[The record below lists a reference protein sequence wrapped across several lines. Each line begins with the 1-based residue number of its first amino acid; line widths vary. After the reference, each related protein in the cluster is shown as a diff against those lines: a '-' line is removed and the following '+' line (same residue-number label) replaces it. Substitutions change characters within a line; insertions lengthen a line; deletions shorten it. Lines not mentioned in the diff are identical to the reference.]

1 MASETARRFSLRGLS
16 RNVVLLGVVSFF
28 ADVSSEMVYP
38 VIPLFLTGTL
48 NTPVVAVGLIE
59 GVAESTASIFKLI
72 GGVLSDRVRR
82 RLPFAFAG
90 YGLAAIAKPALAAA
104 TVWPMA
110 LAARFVDRSGK
121 GIRNAPRD
129 ALIAASSKPESLG
142 RAFGLHRAMDTAGA
156 ITGPLIAIGLLAILD
171 ENYRPIFLI
180 AFIPGVLS
188 VLALLGVR
196 EIRHART
203 PSGRDSFLFLRGY
216 DSRFL
221 AFLAI
226 SLLFAAGNSSD
237 AFLILRADNLGLG
250 ATAVVLAYVVYNVTY
265 AGLSYPGGA
274 LSDRIGRRPIL
285 IAGFLVF
292 ALVYAGFAA
301 VTDDWMIWPLFAVY
315 GGYIA
320 LTEGVSRAYVADLVP
335 DERRASAMGLYS
347 ASIGATLLVAS
358 LIGGALWDFVGP
370 SATFVFGAATA
381 LAAALA
387 LLTSSRASL
396 T

>member
-1 MASETARRFSLRGLS
+1 MASETPRGFNLRGLS

-38 VIPLFLTGTL
+38 IIPLFLTGTL
-48 NTPVVAVGLIE
+48 NTPLVAVGLIE
-59 GVAESTASIFKLI
+59 GIAESTASIFKLV

-82 RLPFAFAG
+82 RLPFTFAG

-129 ALIAASSKPESLG
+129 ALIAASSDPDSLG
-142 RAFGLHRAMDTAGA
+142 RAFGLHRAMDTSGA
-156 ITGPLIAIGLLAILD
+156 IAGPLIAISLLAALD
-171 ENYRPIFLI
+171 DNYRPIFLI
-180 AFIPGVLS
+180 ALIPGVLS
-188 VLALLGVR
+188 VLALAGVR
-196 EIRHART
+196 EVRRT
-203 PSGRDSFLFLRGY
+203 RIASADAGFLSLRGY

-226 SLLFAAGNSSD
+226 SLVFAVGNSSD
-237 AFLILRADNLGLG
+237 AFLILRAHDVGLG
-250 ATAVVLAYVVYNVTY
+250 AVAVVLAYVVYNVTY

-274 LSDRIGRRPIL
+274 VSDRIGRGPVL
-285 IAGFLVF
+285 MAGFLIF
-292 ALVYAGFAA
+292 ALVYVGFAA
-301 VTDDWMIWPLFAVY
+301 ASDDWMIWPLFAVY

-320 LTEGVSRAYVADLVP
+320 LTEGISKAYVADLVP
-335 DERRASAMGLYS
+335 DERRASAMGIFS
-347 ASIGATLLVAS
+347 ASTGATLLIAS

-370 SATFVFGAATA
+370 SATFAFGAATA

-387 LLTSSRASL
+387 FTITSRSAPH
-396 T
+396 